1 MTGESN
7 LTILLRSMKPYLND
21 GDYVFCALPPSAV
34 IPEEAICF
42 FKEQE
47 AVTVI
52 IGKDIADKLQ
62 LNYSF
67 IAAWISLTVH
77 SSLNAVG
84 LTAAISTALAENGIS
99 CNVVAAYYHDHLF
112 VDKKDAQPAM
122 KILTGLSK
130 LH

>member
-7 LTILLRSMKPYLND
+7 LSVLLRSMKPSLNK
-21 GDYVFCALPPSAV
+21 GDYVFCALMPPHV
-34 IPEEAICF
+34 IPKEAVCF

-47 AVTVI
+47 AITVI
-52 IGKDIADKLQ
+52 IRKEIADELQ

-77 SSLNAVG
+77 SSLSAVG
-84 LTAAISTALAENGIS
+84 LTAAISTALAKNNIS

-112 VDKKDAQPAM
+112 VDKKDAQEAM
-122 KILTGLSK
+122 TILTELSN